1 MNGGAVG
8 PEIATPCAYAT
19 VGSRSIPSHS
29 IRIGNG
35 MQEARNTSQL
45 CTRPRIQTIG
55 AKTACQLPMN
65 EAVTIRG
72 EMRQM
77 CTYVESQV
85 NGRFEL
91 PVAVL
96 RASSLTLSA
105 TPRFRPPIRDS

>member
-1 MNGGAVG
+1 
-8 PEIATPCAYAT
+8 
-19 VGSRSIPSHS
+19 
-29 IRIGNG
+29 
-35 MQEARNTSQL
+35 
-45 CTRPRIQTIG
+45 
-55 AKTACQLPMN
+55 MN

-96 RASSLTLSA
+96 RASYSDTLGHPSVSAPDPGFVNMVQVTDAWQLRNLRPAVPASRIPVWREGSVRQASLMTA
-105 TPRFRPPIRDS
+105 